1 MLQNVLV
8 TLTRLLKFEYAC
20 FNFGKT
26 YHDFLLL
33 LIKNK
38 TKLCHVHALANH
50 RHLLFLVFDC
60 WTCWWC
66 ICVVIGYIYVNVLPL
81 KPSWQ
86 QQPLFFKKTR
96 SLKMYFCL
104 PWLVSIRIKPERI
117 CWKEPFFIWKCY
129 DKRIIVKIYAFKQ
142 LFLYHP

>member
-1 MLQNVLV
+1 MTRFLCAMLRILILKAFKMGHNMHYIILKQGTHSSDFFKLQYSFGLQNVILV
-8 TLTRLLKFEYAC
+8 TFARFFKFEYAC

-26 YHDFLLL
+26 HHDFLLL

-86 QQPLFFKKTR
+86 QQPLFFKK
-96 SLKMYFCL
+96 
-104 PWLVSIRIKPERI
+104 
-117 CWKEPFFIWKCY
+117 
-129 DKRIIVKIYAFKQ
+129 Q
-142 LFLYHP
+142 GH